1 MSAILRRAFQYVF
14 YERNPLTQ
22 CLYVSVM
29 CAAYFLFVQEAH
41 PLIPNAY
48 VDAYH
53 KWIAAVLFVV
63 CFGYYI
69 FMCRSEPGVIHAHNL
84 SEFTRYPTHPV
95 LFPEGKYC
103 RTCKTPNCIW
113 FNGCVGEKNY
123 KHFLAFLVAKEVLE
137 ARKQSGETKDQ
148 FARVEMAAALQ
159 HIVSRNQ
166 SLGFVAAVSLMI
178 GLVVWLFILMQL
190 RRIALNTTANESF
203 KRDDLYEA
211 AELDGETTGR
221 KMFSVLMQQLRRK
234 VRKGNANSSM
244 PRSAR
249 KKDLDS
255 SWGGLFSADLILNTE
270 ESFSVSDV
278 KYNPYDLGGFWNN
291 LKDALQVKPRKQ
303 LTKDEKKQ
311 Q

>member
-1 MSAILRRAFQYVF
+1 
-14 YERNPLTQ
+14 
-22 CLYVSVM
+22 
-29 CAAYFLFVQEAH
+29 
-41 PLIPNAY
+41 
-48 VDAYH
+48 
-53 KWIAAVLFVV
+53 
-63 CFGYYI
+63 
-69 FMCRSEPGVIHAHNL
+69 
-84 SEFTRYPTHPV
+84 
-95 LFPEGKYC
+95 
-103 RTCKTPNCIW
+103 
-113 FNGCVGEKNY
+113 
-123 KHFLAFLVAKEVLE
+123 
-137 ARKQSGETKDQ
+137 
-148 FARVEMAAALQ
+148 
-159 HIVSRNQ
+159 
-166 SLGFVAAVSLMI
+166 MI